1 MSIDETQEID
11 LAEIDDAVFAFEES
25 TAPFR
30 PTLLGWSLR
39 LIPWL
44 GVAWL
49 VLLLPANVWS
59 PIEVGVA
66 DIDDISMLVI
76 FAIVGLSIN
85 VLMGYAGQISL
96 GHQAFVGI
104 GAFTSAYLATDQ
116 GLTFWVTVPLAALLG
131 ALQALL
137 LGAVS
142 LRVTGLYFALV
153 TLAYGA
159 FAEDSLFAIGSLTG
173 GDAGKA
179 AARPV
184 GFESGYSYY
193 YVCLGFLAFVWYLD
207 WRLTRSKAGRALNAL
222 RENPRVAASYGI
234 HVNAYMLLAFM
245 VSGFFAGI
253 AGALWAHHQELIVA
267 DSFNFQKA
275 LLFVLMAVVG
285 GLRNR
290 LGVVLG
296 SAFFA
301 LLGSGK
307 LVEILTIGDELKAW
321 IGLPP
326 EFVGLV
332 VGPIL
337 LLLTITKFPGGIGQ
351 QVAPIAQ
358 WMRGGRFDLH
368 AGAVHEVEVDD
379 VRA

>member
-1 MSIDETQEID
+1 MVE
-11 LAEIDDAVFAFEES
+11 DAVEGRDA
-25 TAPFR
+25 AGHFR
-30 PTLLGWSLR
+30 PSPRGRVMRGLLWAAL
-39 LIPWL
+39 
-44 GVAWL
+44 AWL
-49 VLLLPANVWS
+49 VLCLPVNVLS
-59 PIEVGVA
+59 PFEVGVA

-76 FAIVGLSIN
+76 FAIVGLSLN
-85 VLMGYAGQISL
+85 VLLGYAGQISL

-104 GAFTSAYLATDQ
+104 GAFTSAYLATDY
-116 GLTFWVTVPLAALLG
+116 GLSLWFTVLVAAGLG
-131 ALQALL
+131 AVQALV

-159 FAEDSLFAIGSLTG
+159 FAEESLFKITAVTG

-184 GFESGYSYY
+184 GFESGYAYY
-193 YVCLGFLAFVWYLD
+193 FVCLGFLAVVWYLD
-207 WRLTRSKAGRALNAL
+207 WRLTTSKAGRALNAL
-222 RENPRVAASYGI
+222 RENPRVAATYGI
-234 HVNAYMLLAFM
+234 NVNAYILLAFT
-245 VSGFFAGI
+245 VSGLFAGI
-253 AGALWAHHQELIVA
+253 AGALWAHHEELIV
-267 DSFNFQKA
+267 SGTFNFQKA

-290 LGVVLG
+290 VGVVLG

-301 LLGSGK
+301 VLGSGK
-307 LVEILTIGDELKAW
+307 LVEILHLEGFFEGVV
-321 IGLPP
+321 GLPS

-337 LLLTITKFPGGIGQ
+337 LLLTITRFPGGIGQ
-351 QVAPIAQ
+351 QVAPLAQ

-368 AGAVHEVEVDD
+368 AGAAREVEVDD